1 MIINVRCYSC
11 GKVLANKWNS
21 YEKMLSEGVEPKA
34 ALDTLGLKR
43 ICCRTNMM
51 SHVNL
56 IDKLLKY
63 SNTEEDEKACDIDI

>member
-11 GKVLANKWNS
+11 GKVLADKWDS
-21 YEKMLSEGVEPKA
+21 YQKMLSEGVEPKD

-43 ICCRTNMM
+43 LCCRTNMM

-63 SNTEEDEKACDIDI
+63 SETEDEKGCDIDI